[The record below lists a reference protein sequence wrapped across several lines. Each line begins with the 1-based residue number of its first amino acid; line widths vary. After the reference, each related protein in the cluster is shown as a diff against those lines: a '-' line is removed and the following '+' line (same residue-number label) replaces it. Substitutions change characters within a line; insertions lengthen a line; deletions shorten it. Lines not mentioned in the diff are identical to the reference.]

1 MINMINMS
9 KMKQL
14 NDMITEMENTVT
26 QFNALIMECKQLLSS
41 SETDQSV
48 ETKPESTPMTFSM
61 EEVRAVLAEKAA
73 DGYKNEVRALL
84 QAYEASSLSTLS
96 PEHYG
101 AVIEEAGVIGND

>member
-1 MINMINMS
+1 MS

-101 AVIEEAGVIGND
+101 AVIEEYGVIGND